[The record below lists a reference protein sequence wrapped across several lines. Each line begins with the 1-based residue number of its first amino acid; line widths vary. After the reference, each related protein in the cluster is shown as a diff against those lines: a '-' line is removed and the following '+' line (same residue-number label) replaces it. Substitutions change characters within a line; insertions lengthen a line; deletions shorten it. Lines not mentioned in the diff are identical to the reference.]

1 MGTLLRAEFSYGDR
15 VESVPTGVGG
25 GAVRLLTA
33 PHLSK
38 GGAVG
43 AEGRDFGMTLALTP
57 GPSPIRWERG
67 TFLGAWYPGLS
78 DVIPLGYFIWGVVPR
93 VARSSQPWA
102 IFRNPFGILKR
113 EFISFFVV
121 LC

>member
-1 MGTLLRAEFSYGDR
+1 MLDKGRGQGDRAPGLYGDAIESGVFIWDR
-15 VESVPTGVGG
+15 VESVPTGLGG

-57 GPSPIRWERG
+57 GPSPVPNGRGECTLGRG
-67 TFLGAWYPGLS
+67 TQGSSFLAT
-78 DVIPLGYFIWGVVPR
+78 LG
-93 VARSSQPWA
+93 
-102 IFRNPFGILKR
+102 
-113 EFISFFVV
+113 
-121 LC
+121 